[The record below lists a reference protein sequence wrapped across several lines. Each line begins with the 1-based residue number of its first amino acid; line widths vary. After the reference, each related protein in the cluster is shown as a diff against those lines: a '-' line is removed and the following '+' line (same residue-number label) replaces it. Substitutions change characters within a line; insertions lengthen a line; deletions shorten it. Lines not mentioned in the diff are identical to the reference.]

1 MVFWRY
7 GVLATV
13 VAAIL
18 NAALW
23 GLARAVGV
31 SLQVQP
37 PGQPETTIGLPQVLL
52 LTVVPLLL
60 GTAFYTLLRRWTRRP
75 FLIFLIL
82 ALLIFAVL
90 LVPPFAA
97 TERAGTRFVLI
108 LMHVVAT
115 AALLAGLYRAEL
127 QRARP

>member
-1 MVFWRY
+1 MLIWRH
-7 GVLATV
+7 GILATII
-13 VAAIL
+13 AAIL

-37 PGQPETTIGLPQVLL
+37 PGQPETVVGLPRVIL
-52 LTVVPLLL
+52 LTVLPLLV

-75 FLIFLIL
+75 FLIFLVL
-82 ALLIFAVL
+82 SLLIFAIL

-108 LMHVVAT
+108 LMHIVAT
-115 AALLAGLYRAEL
+115 AALLAGLYRAEVR
-127 QRARP
+127 RARP